1 MYSQAGVLLL
11 TFNAV
16 VAPGQRIVKVV
27 GDVFVELFVL
37 FIGDF
42 RLVTSPQRLALL
54 IFSQEITVS
63 PSFSSRFSISTGSA
77 IWSEYLLM
85 MERTRQSS
93 RNSSSPSRRCRVIS
107 VPRSSL
113 VMSATVYS
121 PSPAD
126 SQKTPF
132 SGFSPGR
139 ASTHG
144 HFVSHDK
151 RRVETNTK
159 LTDQL
164 AVFRLVRTQGFEE

>member
-1 MYSQAGVLLL
+1 MYSRLVYSCLPSTRLWL
-11 TFNAV
+11 
-16 VAPGQRIVKVV
+16 GQRIVKVV

-42 RLVTSPQRLALL
+42 RLVTSPQRLRFVDFLP
-54 IFSQEITVS
+54 EITVS

-132 SGFSPGR
+132 SGF
-139 ASTHG
+139 
-144 HFVSHDK
+144 
-151 RRVETNTK
+151 
-159 LTDQL
+159 
-164 AVFRLVRTQGFEE
+164 RLPREYARSLCQPR